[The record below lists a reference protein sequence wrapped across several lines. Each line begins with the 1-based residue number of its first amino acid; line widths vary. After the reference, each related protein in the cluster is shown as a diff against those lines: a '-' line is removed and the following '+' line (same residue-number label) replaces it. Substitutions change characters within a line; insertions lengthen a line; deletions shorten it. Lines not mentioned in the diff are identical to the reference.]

1 MERGSRSSD
10 EEEANPTQHGP
21 LNRTTETPEGFMQ
34 QIQSSLKRIWRTT
47 TFQVLWQTVV
57 LLAPGGA
64 FIVAWH
70 NRKKIGLLAENAWRT
85 AGTKL
90 SGLKRKTT

>member
-1 MERGSRSSD
+1 MRR
-10 EEEANPTQHGP
+10 
-21 LNRTTETPEGFMQ
+21 F
-34 QIQSSLKRIWRTT
+34 QSSLIRICRTT
-47 TFQVLWQTVV
+47 TFQVLWQAVV

-70 NRKKIGLLAENAWRT
+70 NRKKISCLAENAWRT